1 MRSSRIAAVRQ
12 RLGTSEWQQT
22 IGNRYVAA
30 TARPSHT
37 VPPPAPILDETKSST
52 LAALQVCIPPPKK
65 QDAKSQKLTPIT
77 ELPEWAQPA
86 FEGMSSLNAVQSKVC
101 DTALHTANNMLL
113 CAPTGAG
120 KTNVA
125 MLSILQ
131 VLGSALQPDGSI
143 NKDAFKIVYIAPMK
157 ALVAEMVG
165 NFQKRLDER
174 YGIRTRELTG
184 DVGLSKAEIEETQ
197 IIVTTPEKWDIVT
210 RRAGERTYTQLVKLV
225 IIDEVHLLHDDR
237 GPVLECIIARCVPS
251 WSCVGWA
258 LLTSVKALSQRL
270 PWVTGPCVQYTCVDL
285 HRCNSYASGPMA
297 TAESCPDSD
306 SRLTVHRAVA
316 PMWRYVSRR
325 GPAICPCMRV
335 QHRRQWSLGHQ
346 TAGSFHVVK
355 WNTDHPVRS
364 GKTSRLSQGIIMS

>member
-1 MRSSRIAAVRQ
+1 MTVVKMWPAYAMA
-12 RLGTSEWQQT
+12 GTDCCAE
-22 IGNRYVAA
+22 V
-30 TARPSHT
+30 
-37 VPPPAPILDETKSST
+37 
-52 LAALQVCIPPPKK
+52 QVCIPPPKK
-65 QDAKSQKLTPIT
+65 QDAKGQKLIPIK

-86 FEGMSSLNAVQSKVC
+86 FDGMSSLNAVQSKVC

-131 VLGSALQPDGSI
+131 VIGSALQPDGTI
-143 NKDAFKIVYIAPMK
+143 NTDAFKIVYIAPMK

-174 YGIRTRELTG
+174 FGIRTRELTG

-237 GPVLECIIARCVPS
+237 GPVLECIIARC
-251 WSCVGWA
+251 A
-258 LLTSVKALSQRL
+258 L
-270 PWVTGPCVQYTCVDL
+270 PCYTWL
-285 HRCNSYASGPMA
+285 HN
-297 TAESCPDSD
+297 
-306 SRLTVHRAVA
+306 V
-316 PMWRYVSRR
+316 
-325 GPAICPCMRV
+325 
-335 QHRRQWSLGHQ
+335 
-346 TAGSFHVVK
+346 
-355 WNTDHPVRS
+355 
-364 GKTSRLSQGIIMS
+364 